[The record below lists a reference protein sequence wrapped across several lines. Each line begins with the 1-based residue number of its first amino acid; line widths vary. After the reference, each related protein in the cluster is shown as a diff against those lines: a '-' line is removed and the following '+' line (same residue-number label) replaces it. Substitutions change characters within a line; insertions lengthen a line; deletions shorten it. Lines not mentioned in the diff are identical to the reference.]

1 MRFSSGLSNPVTNAG
16 NLINYPY
23 FIKMNKISIIIK
35 REYMTRVRKKS
46 FIIMTLL
53 APVLMAAIIIVPT
66 LVMMNQDQ
74 EFKKIAV
81 IEDNPGLFK
90 GVIPNTKNLEFYYL
104 DNVRLEDLKKSFQQA
119 GYYGILFISSE
130 VVNTPNAVQLISKQ
144 QPPIALLQH
153 IESSLEKVI
162 EKEKL
167 MTYKIEN
174 LDEIMKN
181 VETKVSIQTIKIDES
196 GNVKETS
203 TGIAMVLAYLS
214 GFLMYMLV
222 FMFGAQ
228 VMRGVIEEKTSRVV
242 EVIVS
247 SVKPIQ
253 LMMGKIIGIALVGLT
268 QFLIWVFLTIA
279 IAGVVKSTV
288 LKKENLTQTTQNMTK
303 SIMSGDQQI
312 AGQTQGTEMTPQ
324 MAEFSKIFSNA
335 MNQPWGLIIL
345 CFIFYFITGYLLYAS
360 IFAAIGSAVD
370 NETETQQFMLP
381 VTIPII
387 LALMVAMGTMQNPES
402 SLSFWCSL
410 IPLTSPVV
418 MVARLPFGVPYWE
431 IAVSM
436 ILMVVTFIAFV
447 WMAAKVYR
455 TGILMYGKKTSWKEM
470 WKWLR
475 YSG

>member
-1 MRFSSGLSNPVTNAG
+1 
-16 NLINYPY
+16 
-23 FIKMNKISIIIK
+23 
-35 REYMTRVRKKS
+35 MTRVRKKS
-46 FIIMTLL
+46 FIIMTIL
-53 APVLMAAIIIVPT
+53 APILMAALIIVPT

-74 EFKKIAV
+74 DFKKIAV
-81 IEDNPGLFK
+81 IEDGSDLFK
-90 GVIPNTKNLEFYYL
+90 GVIKNTENLEFDYL
-104 DNVRLEDLKKSFQQA
+104 ENVKVNDLKNSFEQA
-119 GYYGILFISSE
+119 GYYGILYISPE
-130 VVNTPNAVQLISKQ
+130 VINTPDAIQLISKQ
-144 QPPIALLQH
+144 QPPIGLLSH
-153 IESSLEKVI
+153 IESSLEKEI
-162 EKEKL
+162 ERQKL

-174 LDEIMKN
+174 LDKIMKD
-181 VETKVSIQTIKIDES
+181 VDTKISVQTVKIDDS
-196 GNVKETS
+196 GKVRETS
-203 TGIAMVLAYLS
+203 TGIAMAMAYVS

-222 FMFGAQ
+222 FMFGVQ
-228 VMRGVIEEKTSRVV
+228 VMRGVIEEKTNRVV

-247 SVKPIQ
+247 SVKPVQ

-268 QFLIWVFLTIA
+268 QFLIWVFLTVGI
-279 IAGVVKSTV
+279 VVMVKTTV
-288 LKKENLTQTTQNMTK
+288 LQKGNLTEVTQQVTKNLMTQ
-303 SIMSGDQQI
+303 DQQV
-312 AGQTQGTEMTPQ
+312 GVETQAPEMTPQ
-324 MAEFSKIFSNA
+324 MTEFSKLFVSAI
-335 MNQPWGLIIL
+335 NQPWGLIIV

-360 IFAAIGSAVD
+360 VFAAIGSAVD

-436 ILMVVTFIAFV
+436 VLMVITFLTFV

-475 YSG
+475 YTG